1 MTRQTLPVITS
12 LKGELRQE
20 CRFARTDVFICL
32 LHLVVLSILIQ
43 KEVCLCVSVLCVCM
57 HACVHCGVCVY
68 VCVCVCVHTCEH
80 AGMCACMH
88 VCHLT
93 FLASDLIPLTSF
105 STLVS

>member
-1 MTRQTLPVITS
+1 MQVCPDRCFHLLASFGCFINTYTKRS
-12 LKGELRQE
+12 
-20 CRFARTDVFICL
+20 VF
-32 LHLVVLSILIQ
+32 V
-43 KEVCLCVSVLCVCM
+43 CVCVVCV
-57 HACVHCGVCVY
+57 HACMCALWCVCVCVY